1 MGSRASALHKGTHH
15 QNGHICIFTHFS
27 SKERDAIMN
36 CVSGKM
42 EPARARSEERGDGAT
57 SGSGGNGRRP
67 SLPGH
72 NQARGAG
79 GWSAHYSTGRKFSRT
94 HGNSV
99 LPNHS
104 HPQNAPR
111 LPRHPELPPLNS
123 TSPSGPRLEEYL
135 EKPRLVSTVG
145 RKSSAA
151 GNDAPDPL
159 SQQLARL
166 SNYYNQTFLNSYSTY
181 DSMSHKNPVGVLSN
195 NRDMFTF
202 SHVHMLG
209 CSPTTE

>member
-1 MGSRASALHKGTHH
+1 
-15 QNGHICIFTHFS
+15 
-27 SKERDAIMN
+27 MN

-57 SGSGGNGRRP
+57 SGSAAGVGRRP

-79 GWSAHYSTGRKFSRT
+79 GWSAHYSTGRDRKTSGESLERLTSRTLSPAPETLPRKFSRT

-104 HPQNAPR
+104 HPQSAPR

-145 RKSSAA
+145 RKSSSS
-151 GNDAPDPL
+151 GDDATDPL

-166 SNYYNQTFLNSYSTY
+166 SNYYNQTFLSSCSTC
-181 DSMSHKNPVGVLSN
+181 DSMSHKNPVGALTN
-195 NRDMFTF
+195 NRGM
-202 SHVHMLG
+202 
-209 CSPTTE
+209 

>member
-1 MGSRASALHKGTHH
+1 
-15 QNGHICIFTHFS
+15 
-27 SKERDAIMN
+27 
-36 CVSGKM
+36 M
-42 EPARARSEERGDGAT
+42 EPARARSEERHGGA
-57 SGSGGNGRRP
+57 GSSLRRP
-67 SLPGH
+67 SLPAH
-72 NQARGAG
+72 NQASRPAAV
-79 GWSAHYSTGRKFSRT
+79 WPAHYSTRDRKTSESLERLTSRTLSPAPETLPRKFSRT
-94 HGNSV
+94 HGTSV
-99 LPNHS
+99 LPTHS
-104 HPQNAPR
+104 HVARWENAPR

-123 TSPSGPRLEEYL
+123 SSPSGPRLEEYL

-195 NRDMFTF
+195 NRGM
-202 SHVHMLG
+202 
-209 CSPTTE
+209 